1 VLVVDDELTL
11 VRIYAR
17 TLGAEGYRVLTAT
30 DGDTAE
36 VMLRRCGLDAVIS
49 DVAMPG
55 MDGIKLLRAMRRI
68 NGDVPVILATGDHEN
83 ARAHQAIEEGALMV
97 LVKPVD
103 LRALSQIVAHA
114 IQLRRLA
121 TLAREARQRG
131 GKQDRDAEAPAAGLT
146 VCFEAALA
154 KLWMAYQPIVCWD
167 SLGVVGYE
175 ALVRS
180 DEPMLTQP
188 SALFGAAGRL
198 GRTLELGRAI
208 RARVAAS
215 IPFAPEG
222 TRIFV
227 NLHPEDLAD
236 DGLYSTREPLRA
248 HADRVV
254 LEVTERDSLGL
265 VPHLEGRIDTLR
277 AAGFRIAVDDLG
289 AGYSGLASFAQLK
302 PSVVKLDASLI
313 HDIDKSP
320 VKRKIVQA
328 MAALCHDMNVEM
340 VAEGVETEE
349 ERQTAGFLGC
359 RYHQGFAYGRP
370 ERRLPKDPAAARA
383 TTHELPPPHRIKT
396 SREAADAG
404 DERTLQP

>member
-1 VLVVDDELTL
+1 MNDTVPPQSRSSRRTAASPKPCKGTGLVVDDELTL

-17 TLGAEGYRVLTAT
+17 ALSAEGYRVLTAT

-36 VMLRRCGLDAVIS
+36 VMFRRCGLDVVIS

-55 MDGIKLLRAMRRI
+55 MDGIKLLRTMRRI
-68 NGDVPVILATGDHEN
+68 NGDVPVILATGDHED
-83 ARAHQAIEEGALMV
+83 ARAHQAVEEGAIMY

-121 TLAREARQRG
+121 TLARETQHHDEGQDQR
-131 GKQDRDAEAPAAGLT
+131 AEAPVEGLAARFDL
-146 VCFEAALA
+146 ALE

-167 SLGVVGYE
+167 SLAVVGYE

-180 DEPMLTQP
+180 DEPMVSQP
-188 SALFGAAGRL
+188 SALFGAARRL
-198 GRTLELGRAI
+198 RRTMELGRAI
-208 RARVAAS
+208 RARVAAG
-215 IPFAPEG
+215 IPFTPAG
-222 TRIFV
+222 SRIFV

-236 DGLYSTREPLRA
+236 DGLYSTRDPLRA
-248 HADRVV
+248 YADRVV
-254 LEVTERDSLGL
+254 LEVTERESLGL

-277 AAGFRIAVDDLG
+277 AAGFRIAVDDMG
-289 AGYSGLASFAQLK
+289 AGYSGLASFAELK

-313 HDIDKSP
+313 HGIDKSP

-328 MAALCHDMNVEM
+328 MAALCRDMSVEM
-340 VAEGVETEE
+340 IAEGVETEE

-359 RYHQGFAYGRP
+359 QYHQGFAYARP
-370 ERRLPKDPAAARA
+370 ERRFTKQAEPGASNA
-383 TTHELPPPHRIKT
+383 
-396 SREAADAG
+396 
-404 DERTLQP
+404 